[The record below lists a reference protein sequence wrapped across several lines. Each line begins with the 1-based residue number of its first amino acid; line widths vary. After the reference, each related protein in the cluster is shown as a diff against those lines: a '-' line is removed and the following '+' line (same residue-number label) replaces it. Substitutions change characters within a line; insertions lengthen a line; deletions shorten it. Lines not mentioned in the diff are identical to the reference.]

1 MKLNPYLNFDGTCRE
16 AMEFYQ
22 TCIGGEIEAAITYG
36 DMPAPEPSDNPA
48 GCAEGMDMSACAH
61 LMAHM
66 RLVAGDLVL
75 MASDCPPG
83 MFEAAAGTACSL
95 QVDDPA
101 DAKRVFDALSAGG
114 MVFMP
119 FGPTDWAEA
128 FGMFKDKFGIPWM
141 VNCEGN
147 KANAFN

>member
-22 TCIGGEIEAAITYG
+22 SCIGGEIEAAITYG
-36 DMPAPEPSDNPA
+36 DMPAPEPGDNPA
-48 GCAEGMDMSACAH
+48 GCAEGMDMSKCAH

-66 RLVAGDLVL
+66 RLVAGDVVL
-75 MASDCPPG
+75 MASDSPPG

-101 DAKRVFDALSAGG
+101 DARRVFEALSEGG

-128 FGMFKDKFGIPWM
+128 FGMVKDRFGIPWM

-147 KANAFN
+147 KAHAFD